1 MFQHAVPPPT
11 QRVRT
16 AQHHKLLQAEAL
28 VGKVGLGVGGGRGYL
43 RPAKSQ
49 LLLMAAGGAVDGGR
63 VEQGYFRPA
72 ESKSAVGLVGVHA
85 KI

>member
-1 MFQHAVPPPT
+1 MQYRHPPSVCAPHST
-11 QRVRT
+11 TNSFRLKPLS
-16 AQHHKLLQAEAL
+16 AKLAW
-28 VGKVGLGVGGGRGYL
+28 GLGGGRGYL